1 MPWVMSQPPRNNKH
15 TMKAKQLDA
24 KAAKARRARNTERA
38 QRLERKAD
46 KKAAKGGWFS

>member
-24 KAAKARRARNTERA
+24 KAERARRQGAAERA

-46 KKAAKGGWFS
+46 RKAAKGGWF